1 MIWVLDGFRKIS
13 KIILIMRFV
22 SKNSIALAI
31 EENDLAMVRRIK
43 VTVPLI
49 GGHSDEMLF
58 SVDLSLVSQFENLP
72 E

>member
-22 SKNSIALAI
+22 TKNSIALAI
-31 EENDLAMVRRIK
+31 EENDLAIVRRIK

-49 GGHSDEMLF
+49 GSHRDEMLF
-58 SVDLSLVSQFENLP
+58 SVDLSLVTQFEKLT